1 MTSTGNAFP
10 EPGDVPGS
18 GDLSGPGDLPGP
30 SDLPPARGAD
40 PIARWPFGLG
50 AEDVERPHVVV
61 TLDTRT
67 GCASFSGPYRT
78 ALGALCAADVEYQV
92 DRDQGGRGELTFHV
106 AALEA
111 PIGADDVDPSW
122 GEAVSG
128 PAVHQTGPLAH
139 ALALLGTVA
148 DRAIGRRAR
157 ARLTAGTV
165 AVTAGALL
173 PGVTDGWVRRARTTR
188 HRPVLGRGPR

>member
-1 MTSTGNAFP
+1 VSSTGSDFP
-10 EPGDVPGS
+10 EPGDHR
-18 GDLSGPGDLPGP
+18 GPGDRP
-30 SDLPPARGAD
+30 SDHRTD
-40 PIARWPFGLG
+40 PIPRWPFDLE
-50 AEDVERPHVVV
+50 AEDVEGPHVVV

-78 ALGALCAADVEYQV
+78 ALAALCAADVEYQV

-106 AALEA
+106 AALET
-111 PIGADDVDPSW
+111 PIGSDDVDPL
-122 GEAVSG
+122 GGAAVAA
-128 PAVHQTGPLAH
+128 PAVDATGPWAQ

-148 DRAIGRRAR
+148 ERAIGRRGR
-157 ARLTAGTV
+157 GRLTAGTV

>member
-1 MTSTGNAFP
+1 MTSTGNDFP
-10 EPGDVPGS
+10 E
-18 GDLSGPGDLPGP
+18 PGDLPGP
-30 SDLPPARGAD
+30 GDRPTDHGAD

-50 AEDVERPHVVV
+50 GEDVERPHVVV

-106 AALEA
+106 AAVEA